1 MLTRQILPLLILC
14 FVCSIAQAQA
24 QTLTG
29 EGYGKSAEAARN
41 EALATLASSIFVQIE
56 SSTNSY
62 KDSKGGDLFSTAAH
76 SSSDLPLF
84 GLSFDCR
91 PKGGQNF
98 CLVYMDTARALPL
111 YLQKINGVVADIN
124 ARLERVEKL
133 PKSQHH
139 QQLEKVAVDYAQF
152 SKYRMV
158 LLYLSG
164 YEAVIDSPKI
174 SQLIVQERLAALES
188 RVATL
193 ELAAILLARDIKVSS
208 LYISPPALQ
217 DSREITPFSTAMWQ
231 ALKQE
236 LTSTSDPARADY
248 QYSGQYLLHEQGL
261 RLSYH
266 LVDRDGNTVKA
277 QVVELTPDSYQ
288 NFRTTALAPDFDT
301 LLHKGYAVASDFK
314 AQLNTNKGS
323 SQLLFE
329 KGETA
334 QLLVKINKAGY
345 FYMVGHSKNDEIEIS
360 YLLDVNEASGNR
372 RFIFYINADDANKW
386 VSIGEFEI
394 SPPFGV
400 ESLQLIAS

>member
-1 MLTRQILPLLILC
+1 MLARQILPLFLLC
-14 FVCSIAQAQA
+14 FVCSFAQA

-41 EALATLASSIFVQIE
+41 DALATLASSIFVQIE
-56 SSTNSY
+56 SSTTSY
-62 KDSKGGDLFSTAAH
+62 KDSKGVELFSTAAH

-91 PKGGQNF
+91 LKGGQNF
-98 CLVYMDTARALPL
+98 CLVYMDVARALPL
-111 YLQKINGVVADIN
+111 YRQKIEGVRADIN
-124 ARLERVEKL
+124 ARLERVDKL

-139 QQLEKVAVDYAQF
+139 EQLEKVAVDYAQF
-152 SKYRMV
+152 SRYRMV
-158 LLYLSG
+158 MLYLSG
-164 YEAVIDSPKI
+164 YEAVIDSPNI
-174 SQLIVQERLAALES
+174 SQLVVQERLASLES

-193 ELAAILLARDIKVSS
+193 ELAARLLARDIDVRS

-301 LLHKGYAVASDFK
+301 LLHKGYAFIECVHAAK
-314 AQLNTNKGS
+314 ARSENSNERRAQGCTRERADGGS
-323 SQLLFE
+323 YCSRVSRRPT
-329 KGETA
+329 GH
-334 QLLVKINKAGY
+334 KAKARPQTHY
-345 FYMVGHSKNDEIEIS
+345 
-360 YLLDVNEASGNR
+360 
-372 RFIFYINADDANKW
+372 
-386 VSIGEFEI
+386 
-394 SPPFGV
+394 
-400 ESLQLIAS
+400 